1 VRFILIKPYN
11 QLMVG
16 HKFAIWQL
24 LRPFVL
30 VARDTGNFFIFSAFR
45 AFDADTAPGLA
56 ALQRLPREARAA
68 SRRVT

>member
-11 QLMVG
+11 QLKVG
-16 HKFAIWQL
+16 HKFVIWQL
-24 LRPFVL
+24 LRPFDL
-30 VARDTGNFFIFSAFR
+30 VVQHTGNFFIFSAFR